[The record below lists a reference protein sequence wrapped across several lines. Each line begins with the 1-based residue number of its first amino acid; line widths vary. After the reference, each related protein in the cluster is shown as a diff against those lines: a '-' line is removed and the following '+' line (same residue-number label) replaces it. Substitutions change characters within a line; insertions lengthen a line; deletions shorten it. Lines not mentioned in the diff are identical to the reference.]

1 MADFRNLVTS
11 GATLGTTLGGTG
23 TGTGTAGDELRA
35 MGPGPADEA
44 AAESAATTTDLA
56 EEFQA
61 RRNRKSQS
69 AAAVSVSVSVSVAVT
84 TATEAM
90 GAAASSSSSCP
101 SLCSLEAQ
109 PEPQHCGA
117 ALVTSIF
124 MQSTDS
130 TIGCPSSDEFSDPS
144 TQQSSE
150 KNFSVL
156 VEDGQC
162 CPESNQQRRHREE
175 QEQEIEKAATAAA
188 KVVSVSSSGAGASH
202 LGPSS
207 ALPQSAHV
215 PAPLQA
221 APALAPI
228 QAPAPAPAP
237 ATVAIAVVK
246 KPTNLVA
253 GQSSFLDK
261 AAPVKSVVVSSRS
274 RFRSPTV
281 SLPSY

>member
-11 GATLGTTLGGTG
+11 GATLGGTLGG

-35 MGPGPADEA
+35 TGPGPADEA
-44 AAESAATTTDLA
+44 AADSAATTADLA

-69 AAAVSVSVSVSVAVT
+69 AAAVSVSVAVT

-130 TIGCPSSDEFSDPS
+130 TIGCPSSDEFNDPS

-162 CPESNQQRRHREE
+162 CPESNQQRRRREE

-188 KVVSVSSSGAGASH
+188 NVVSVSSSGAGASH

-207 ALPQSAHV
+207 ALPQSA
-215 PAPLQA
+215 PAQA
-221 APALAPI
+221 APAPAPI
-228 QAPAPAPAP
+228 QAPAPAP

-274 RFRSPTV
+274 RFHSPTV
-281 SLPSY
+281 SPPSH

>member
-23 TGTGTAGDELRA
+23 AGTGAAGDELRA
-35 MGPGPADEA
+35 TGPGPADEA
-44 AAESAATTTDLA
+44 AADSAATTADLA

-69 AAAVSVSVSVSVAVT
+69 AAAVTVSASVAVT

-109 PEPQHCGA
+109 PERQHCGA

-130 TIGCPSSDEFSDPS
+130 TIGCPSSDEFNDPS
-144 TQQSSE
+144 AQQSSE

-188 KVVSVSSSGAGASH
+188 NVVSVSSSGAGASH

-207 ALPQSAHV
+207 ALPQSAPAQA
-215 PAPLQA
+215 PAPAQA
-221 APALAPI
+221 APAPAPI
-228 QAPAPAPAP
+228 QAPAP

-281 SLPSY
+281 SPP